1 MFQSRPALRLVL
13 LVAAGIIL
21 ASLISLPPVYL
32 FVITFILVFIS
43 AIIFWID
50 KWRIIA
56 EILLQCAVILL
67 GIFLQTLQQS
77 NFSSRELDPHI
88 NDEPVILF
96 GVIDSEPAQQ
106 ERRINC
112 VVRTDSINRRGKI
125 ERDSRRVMIM
135 LRFEKKDHYK
145 EEIEF
150 GKKIE
155 MQGTL
160 EPFPFQRNPG
170 EFDYGKY
177 LALND
182 IQGIVTVKGLD
193 NVRVIGEANGN
204 SFQAWTYSA
213 QKALYHPIDRLHSP
227 RHAGFLKGIIFGY
240 RADIPADVKQ
250 SFMDTGTIHILAV
263 SGSNVAFV
271 TFIFFSVLGFLRLP
285 RKAVGGVAI
294 LGLVA
299 YMLITGSSASVVR
312 ATIMAIVLLCGTL
325 FERKADIY
333 NSISVAALILL
344 FWNTNTLFDVGFQ
357 LSFAAVISIV
367 YFYPRLE
374 SLIKKIPDRFEEIKA
389 VDAVLKLFAVS
400 LAAQLGTVPFTA
412 YYFGRVSIISLVANI
427 PVVPISGLNT
437 FIGAAEIMSYPI
449 SPWIAKSYAAAND
462 FLVWFLLGF
471 VKQAAS
477 VPFAYLEA
485 WHFTAVFVVGYYL
498 LVICIFNLNL
508 PRIRAWLLII
518 VLMLSNYVLYSD
530 IWFLTYSK
538 CTATVIDIGQGDAI
552 LIEFPNGKRMLIDA
566 GPLSQKFDAG
576 ERTVVPFL
584 KRKGISRLDYL
595 LITHSHIDH
604 FGGAGSVL
612 KLLRVDTIMMASFAT
627 SNRQVKNILEIAE
640 ARHTGKKIVR
650 LGNQIQIDPNAR
662 VYVLHPDSTHVA
674 EENLNN
680 SSVVLKIVYGNS
692 SIILVGDAEVVTEH
706 RMIPRYG
713 VFLASDVLKAGH
725 HGSITSTSEEFLK
738 LVCPHIALISVGN
751 HNKFRHPSPFTLWRL
766 KASSIDIKRTDK
778 LGALVLESNGT
789 RWVQK
794 EWRQKL

>member
-13 LVAAGIIL
+13 LFAAGIIL
-21 ASLISLPPVYL
+21 AAWISLSPTCSFVIIVILVLIS
-32 FVITFILVFIS
+32 VIIL
-43 AIIFWID
+43 WID
-50 KWRIIA
+50 KWKIVG
-56 EILLQCAVILL
+56 EILLQCSVILL

-77 NFSSRELDPHI
+77 DFRSRELDPRI
-88 NDEPVILF
+88 NDEPLILF
-96 GVIDSEPAQQ
+96 GTVDSEPSRQ
-106 ERRINC
+106 ERRISC
-112 VVRTDSINRRGKI
+112 VVSIDSIIRQGRI
-125 ERDSRRVMIM
+125 DRDSRRVMIM
-135 LRFEKKDHYK
+135 LRFDKKDHYK

-155 MQGTL
+155 MNGTL

-182 IQGIVTVKGLD
+182 IQGVVEVKGLD
-193 NVRVIGEANGN
+193 NVRVGGEMDGN
-204 SFQAWTYSA
+204 FFQAWTYSV
-213 QKALYHPIDRLHSP
+213 QQNLYRIIDRLHSS

-240 RADIPADVKQ
+240 RADISSEVKQ

-271 TFIFFSVLGFLRLP
+271 AAIFFSILGFFRLP
-285 RKAVGGVAI
+285 RKAVSGVAI

-333 NSISVAALILL
+333 NSISVAALVLL

-374 SLIKKIPDRFEEIKA
+374 SLIKKIPKRFEEVKG
-389 VDAVLKLFAVS
+389 VDGVLKLFAVS

-437 FIGAAEIMSYPI
+437 FIGAAEIMFYPI
-449 SPWIAKSYAAAND
+449 SPWLAKLYAAAND

-477 VPFAYLEA
+477 VPFAYFEA
-485 WHFTAVFVVGYYL
+485 WHFSVVFVIGYYI
-498 LVICIFNLNL
+498 LVIGIFNLNL
-508 PRIRAWLLII
+508 PRVRAWLIII
-518 VLMLSNYVLYSD
+518 VLTLSNYVLYLN
-530 IWFLTYSK
+530 IWFLTHPK
-538 CTATVIDIGQGDAI
+538 CTVTMIDIGQGDAI
-552 LIEFPNGKRMLIDA
+552 LIEFPNDKRILIDA

-576 ERTVVPFL
+576 EHTVVPFL
-584 KRKGISRLDYL
+584 KRKGISKLDYL
-595 LITHSHIDH
+595 LITHPHIDH

-612 KLLRVDTIMMASFAT
+612 KLLHVDTIMMASFTT
-627 SNRQVKNILEIAE
+627 SNHQVKDVLEIAE
-640 ARHTGKKIVR
+640 ARHIGEKIVR
-650 LGNQIQIDPNAR
+650 TGSQVYIDSNAR
-662 VYVLHPDSTHVA
+662 VYVLHPDSNHVA
-674 EENLNN
+674 EKNPNN

-692 SIILVGDAEVVTEH
+692 SIMLVGDAEVVTEQ
-706 RMIPRYG
+706 RMMPRYG
-713 VFLASDVLKAGH
+713 AFLSSDILKAGH
-725 HGSITSTSEEFLK
+725 HGSITSSSEGFLK
-738 LVCPHIALISVGN
+738 IVNPRIALISVGN
-751 HNKFRHPSPFTLWRL
+751 HNKFRHPSPFTIWRL
-766 KASSIDIKRTDK
+766 KVNSIDIKRTDK
-778 LGALVLESNGT
+778 LGAIVFESDGT
-789 RWVQK
+789 KWTQK